1 MQYGIV
7 TLDISS
13 TSVTSIGFGTVCVT
27 GGTRGCGYEA
37 ARQLSSRFSRVIIAS
52 RNETSAKVAVAQLAV
67 DTGRPASA
75 FSFVVLDL
83 LSP

>member
-1 MQYGIV
+1 M
-7 TLDISS
+7 DISN
-13 TSVTSIGFGTVCVT
+13 TSDTSIGFGTVCVT

-37 ARQLSSRFSRVIIAS
+37 ARQLSSRLSRAIIAS
-52 RNETSAKVAVAQLAV
+52 RNETSAKVAIAQLAV

-75 FSFVVLDL
+75 LSFVVLDL